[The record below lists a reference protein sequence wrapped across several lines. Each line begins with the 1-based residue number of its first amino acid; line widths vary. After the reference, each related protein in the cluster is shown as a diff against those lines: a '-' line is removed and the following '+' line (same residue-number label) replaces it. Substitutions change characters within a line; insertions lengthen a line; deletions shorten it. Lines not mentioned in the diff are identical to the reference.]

1 MPETAGTA
9 PPADDTTSSPE
20 RLGSI
25 LLVASSGGHLSQL
38 VSLSERFV
46 PSRPAR
52 WVTFET
58 DQSTALLR
66 GRSVTYVP
74 YIAPRAWRQ
83 LLRTIPAAW
92 RELRTERPE
101 IVVSTGAAIALAY
114 LPLARLLRI
123 RAHYIESATRAG
135 GPSMTGR
142 ILRFVPGVQLHTQH
156 AALAEGP
163 WPFVGSVFEGFE
175 AVARPCRPVRR
186 AVVTLGTIE
195 PFEFTRLVERM
206 LAILPEHIEV
216 VWQTGATDV
225 ANLPIEGRKSMSSTE
240 FEEAIAAAD
249 VVVAHAGTGTALT
262 CLQLGVRP
270 VLVPRRA
277 AHGEHVDDHQKET
290 ADYLARLNVAAVVE
304 ADALELHD
312 LEAATGWQIRE
323 QAELVPI
330 ELSGHRTQGA
340 QPT

>member
-1 MPETAGTA
+1 MAGTA
-9 PPADDTTSSPE
+9 PPADDTTSSRKRP
-20 RLGSI
+20 GPI
-25 LLVASSGGHLSQL
+25 ILVASSGGHLSQL

-46 PSRPAR
+46 PTRATR

-58 DQSTALLR
+58 DQSTTLLR
-66 GRSVTYVP
+66 GKPVSYVP

-123 RAHYIESATRAG
+123 EAHYIESATRAER
-135 GPSMTGR
+135 PSMTGR
-142 ILRFVPGVQLHTQH
+142 ILRFVPGVHLHTQH
-156 AALAEGP
+156 VALAERP
-163 WPFVGSVFEGFE
+163 WTFVGSVFEGFE
-175 AVARPCRPVRR
+175 AVARPCRPLRK
-186 AVVTLGTIE
+186 AVVALGTIE
-195 PFEFTRLVERM
+195 PFEFTRLVER
-206 LAILPEHIEV
+206 LIDILPDHIDV

-225 ANLPIEGRKSMSSTE
+225 SDLPIEGRRSMSSTE

-290 ADYLARLNVAAVVE
+290 ADYLARLNVAAVAE
-304 ADALELHD
+304 ADRLELHD
-312 LEAATGWQIRE
+312 LEAATGWHVRKPTAPI
-323 QAELVPI
+323 PI
-330 ELSGHRTQGA
+330 ELSRHRTRGA